1 MQLCGKFGH
10 TVHVC
15 YHRFDISYQNSS
27 NNGINSVNMNTR
39 NQTNIPVMVASS
51 NNIADDNWYL
61 DSGAS
66 HHLTQDAGNLSN
78 STPYTGTDKVTV
90 GNGKHLSISNI
101 GSHHLVSNSRSFQLK
116 KIFHVPFISAN
127 LISVAKFCSDNNV
140 LIEFRS
146 NSFTVKDLRTK
157 EKLIQGRL
165 ENGLYK
171 FPALRNK
178 KMAYVGIKDFS
189 AFHSPITSTTQNK
202 VDIWHHR
209 LGHATTDVVAQILQS
224 CNVSYEKNKATNCFA
239 ICSSCQ
245 LAKNHRL
252 PTRLS
257 SSRASKPLELIH
269 LDIWGLRMKNLLLV
283 LSTSFYS

>member
-1 MQLCGKFGH
+1 
-10 TVHVC
+10 
-15 YHRFDISYQNSS
+15 
-27 NNGINSVNMNTR
+27 
-39 NQTNIPVMVASS
+39 MVASS

-66 HHLTQDAGNLSN
+66 HHLTQEAGNLSN
-78 STPYTGTDKVTV
+78 ATPYTGTDKVTV

-171 FPALRNK
+171 FPVLRNK
-178 KMAYVGIKDFS
+178 KMAYVGIKEIS
-189 AFHSPITSTTQNK
+189 GFHSPITNSTDNK

-209 LGHATTDVVAQILQS
+209 LGHATTEVVTQIL
-224 CNVSYEKNKATNCFA
+224 
-239 ICSSCQ
+239 
-245 LAKNHRL
+245 
-252 PTRLS
+252 
-257 SSRASKPLELIH
+257 
-269 LDIWGLRMKNLLLV
+269 
-283 LSTSFYS
+283 